1 MFLVEYPL
9 RHLEDISAW
18 HEKHNSLGQL
28 VSVILVMG
36 TTLEFSKEPLKI
48 GFLAST
54 KITAILTTAL
64 LWTYCTMHDDRTSS
78 RTKEQKH
85 KAQSTKHKADRT
97 SNYTCTLAQVHRS
110 LNQWPPF
117 GKLIDILIQF
127 TPDWNS
133 LEDYLSQVE
142 SLQYSIWT
150 LYVIS

>member
-54 KITAILTTAL
+54 KITALHTTAL
-64 LWTYCTMHDDRTSS
+64 LWTFYLLHDARQNIIKDERA
-78 RTKEQKH
+78 
-85 KAQSTKHKADRT
+85 KAQSTKPIERAT
-97 SNYTCTLAQVHRS
+97 TLALS
-110 LNQWPPF
+110 L
-117 GKLIDILIQF
+117 KCTVLLTMTTIR
-127 TPDWNS
+127 
-133 LEDYLSQVE
+133 
-142 SLQYSIWT
+142 
-150 LYVIS
+150 

>member
-48 GFLAST
+48 GFLASA
-54 KITAILTTAL
+54 KITALLLHYFELTA
-64 LWTYCTMHDDRTSS
+64 YCTMHDRTSS

-85 KAQSTKHKADRT
+85 KAQSR
-97 SNYTCTLAQVHRS
+97 
-110 LNQWPPF
+110 
-117 GKLIDILIQF
+117 
-127 TPDWNS
+127 
-133 LEDYLSQVE
+133 
-142 SLQYSIWT
+142 
-150 LYVIS
+150 